1 MAPMKEQSTLAAP
14 VRRNLTKREVM
25 ALTGHTDEKAFLVF
39 VHREGFPHI
48 KINPRL
54 LMFPPAAV
62 QDWLDR
68 RTVGKAGR

>member
-1 MAPMKEQSTLAAP
+1 MNEPTTTAAP
-14 VRRNLTKREVM
+14 VRRNLTKKEVM
-25 ALTGHTDEKAFLVF
+25 ALTGHTDEKAFLAF
-39 VHREGFPHI
+39 VHRVGFPHI

-68 RTVGKAGR
+68 RTVGRAVR